1 MGQKREK
8 AIEAVRIRIILTL
21 YQKLFEIHFLQN
33 ENTYQHIY
41 YAPAFTTLILLFPE
55 PTSST
60 TKPTTITTGERLHV
74 PSRVMGQKR
83 EKAIEAVRIRIILT
97 LYQKLFEIHFL
108 QNENTYQHIY
118 YAPAFTTLILLF
130 PEPTSSTA
138 KSTTITTGERRHV
151 PSRVVGQKREKVTE
165 ALRIRS
171 IPT

>member
-60 TKPTTITTGERLHV
+60 TKPTTITTGE
-74 PSRVMGQKR
+74 S
-83 EKAIEAVRIRIILT
+83 E
-97 LYQKLFEIHFL
+97 
-108 QNENTYQHIY
+108 
-118 YAPAFTTLILLF
+118 TTR
-130 PEPTSSTA
+130 PQSSH
-138 KSTTITTGERRHV
+138 G
-151 PSRVVGQKREKVTE
+151 TE
-165 ALRIRS
+165 TRKGH
-171 IPT
+171 